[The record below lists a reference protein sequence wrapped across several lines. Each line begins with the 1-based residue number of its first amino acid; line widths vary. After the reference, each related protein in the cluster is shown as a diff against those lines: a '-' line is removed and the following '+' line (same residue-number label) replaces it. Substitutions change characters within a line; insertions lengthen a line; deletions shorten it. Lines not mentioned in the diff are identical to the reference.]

1 MSIPGLM
8 DPWQREFTGTA
19 PREYV
24 HRRAIAEVFLT
35 NVWRCVG
42 KDSFALIT
50 QWPRAHMLY
59 APLRGGWYDPMIAV
73 ETIRQAGLL
82 IAHAEYGVP
91 LEYQFIVE
99 SIELTTHKAV
109 PVGRLPAELDLQ
121 LDADDI
127 KQRGQ
132 HLAHMRCTFRFFR
145 GTEKVITG
153 SGTFTCVPVRLYRRL
168 RGARACAAPTAPQPR
183 AVAAETVGRRCE
195 QNVLLAPGRGPRS
208 WQLRV
213 DPLHPVLFDHPV
225 DHMPGMALLEA
236 ARQAAEAVTEPGL
249 LPTRIQVAFERYVE
263 FNAPCWIEA
272 EPEHARSD
280 GTTQV
285 SVIARQNGA
294 PASRITIVMRP
305 GT

>member
-42 KDSFALIT
+42 KDTFRLIT

-82 IAHAEYGVP
+82 VAHAEYGVP
-91 LEYQFIVE
+91 LEYQFIVR
-99 SIELTTHKAV
+99 SIELTTHTAV

-127 KQRGQ
+127 ERRGQ
-132 HLAHMRCTFRFFR
+132 HLSHMRCTFNFFQ
-145 GTEKVITG
+145 GAENVITG
-153 SGTFTCVPVRLYRRL
+153 SGTFTCVPARLYRRL
-168 RGARACAAPTAPQPR
+168 RGSRACAAPTTPQPP
-183 AVAAETVGRRCE
+183 AVPGEMVARRGE
-195 QNVLLAPGRGPRS
+195 QNVLLAPGRGPRA
-208 WQLRV
+208 WRLRV
-213 DPLHPVLFDHPV
+213 DPAHPVLFDHPV
-225 DHMPGMALLEA
+225 DHVPGMALLEA

-249 LPTRIQVAFERYVE
+249 LPTRIQVAFQRYVE
-263 FNAPCWIEA
+263 FDAPCWIEA
-272 EPEHARSD
+272 EPQQPGSD
-280 GTTQV
+280 GTTRV
-285 SVIARQNGA
+285 SVIASQNGT